1 MSVFCI
7 QNNFISGFRYG
18 NFEDFLKRMDE
29 VEGGID
35 NMSRGY
41 NYYGAHVESDNTF
54 VMRQWAPSAQ
64 VMCQTSA
71 STKWPNVLCIVF

>member
-1 MSVFCI
+1 
-7 QNNFISGFRYG
+7 
-18 NFEDFLKRMDE
+18 MDE

-64 VMCQTSA
+64 VIPDKCFDEM
-71 STKWPNVLCIVF
+71 TKHIIF